1 MPIGLI
7 VPGGCN
13 GQSIAAAT
21 IRSYGVFDYDMQ
33 YLNIKCVGG
42 KMFHPFLESIPL
54 LASVLKISR
63 FAPKYGGTSL
73 PSMLAFVE
81 CIGVLV
87 LGRNISLIYNLI
99 IQAKRHHRHDQT
111 TPP

>member
-1 MPIGLI
+1 
-7 VPGGCN
+7 
-13 GQSIAAAT
+13 
-21 IRSYGVFDYDMQ
+21 
-33 YLNIKCVGG
+33 
-42 KMFHPFLESIPL
+42 MFHPFLESIPL

-87 LGRNISLIYNLI
+87 LGRNISLIYDLI
-99 IQAKRHHRHDQT
+99 IQVKRHHRQDQT